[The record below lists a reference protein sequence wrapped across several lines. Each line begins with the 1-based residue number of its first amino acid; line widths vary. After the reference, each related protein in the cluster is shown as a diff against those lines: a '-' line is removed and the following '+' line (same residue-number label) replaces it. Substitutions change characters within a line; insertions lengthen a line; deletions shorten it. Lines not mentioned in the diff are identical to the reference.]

1 MNEPTRIVDS
11 SSDELERA
19 LLHAGTSYSASPE
32 LREKTLAALG
42 LTGAAAALGAGAVV
56 SGSSAKLGTTSLLAK
71 LSAAKLALLGVAAS
85 AALSVPFVMSGSSEA
100 PPLQTTVVPPNQPR
114 RPALA
119 PPVTAPAAAEPV
131 RSAAATPAHPTRTAA
146 PAKPLSPAEALRVE
160 LGQLDAARSK
170 LAAGRSEEA
179 LAVLDAYDRS
189 APRGMLKLEA
199 EVLRIDALSR
209 SGRTAQAQSRARAF
223 LERHP
228 KSVLAA
234 RVRRI
239 AGQ

>member
-131 RSAAATPAHPTRTAA
+131 RPAAATPAHPTRTA
-146 PAKPLSPAEALRVE
+146 PAKPLSSAEALRVE

-179 LAVLDAYDRS
+179 LAALDAYDRS

>member
-19 LLHAGTSYSASPE
+19 LLQAGTSYSASPE

-119 PPVTAPAAAEPV
+119 PPVAAPAAAEPV
-131 RSAAATPAHPTRTAA
+131 RPSAATPAHPTRTA
-146 PAKPLSPAEALRVE
+146 PAKPLSSAEALRVE

-179 LAVLDAYDRS
+179 LAALDAYDRS